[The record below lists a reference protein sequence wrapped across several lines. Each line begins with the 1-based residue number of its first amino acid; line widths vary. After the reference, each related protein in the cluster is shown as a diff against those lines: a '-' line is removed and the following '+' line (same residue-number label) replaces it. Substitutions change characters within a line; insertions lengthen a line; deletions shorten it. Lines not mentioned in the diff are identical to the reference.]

1 MPDQKQAEPP
11 FEVMS
16 PDVFVGGC
24 GHIVV
29 CQEWTTAKGEEYTR
43 VLIQPRT
50 AEAFAMKILAA
61 AKKARGE

>member
-1 MPDQKQAEPP
+1 
-11 FEVMS
+11 MS